1 MFWAHKIC
9 FQILWSTLCFQF
21 YAKSVTDS
29 ILYISRW
36 WIYILEPVS
45 VTIFIGIAVCIF
57 RFKSKWYKNYIYQ
70 QIVYLNMYFQSLHIF
85 KYMRYHSVLCI
96 CMYVKKLI
104 HNVILSLSDAQC
116 VQSYCERAISVAYSL
131 I

>member
-1 MFWAHKIC
+1 MK
-9 FQILWSTLCFQF
+9 
-21 YAKSVTDS
+21 KN
-29 ILYISRW
+29 LY
-36 WIYILEPVS
+36 LP
-45 VTIFIGIAVCIF
+45 T
-57 RFKSKWYKNYIYQ
+57 NYIYKH
-70 QIVYLNMYFQSLHIF
+70 VFSKPTYFF

-131 I
+131 IYPRPVQ